1 MPSLRDL
8 ERDFARALLGEG
20 DAAVLAS
27 IRADGLAPAARFAI
41 YRNHVFVTLT
51 DALGATYPVVRSL
64 VDARFF
70 AYAADRYVHE
80 QPPAGPCLFE
90 YGETLPDFL
99 ATFPPCRHLEYLPD
113 VARLE
118 WAINRA
124 LHAEDA
130 VALDPR
136 WLASVPPDDVG
147 RLTFRL
153 HPSVS
158 LVESPWP
165 VDRIWRANQP
175 GADPHATVS
184 LDTGG
189 VRLEV
194 CRLDDDAVSRPLAA
208 GTFAFRT
215 ALARGRDLE
224 HAMATARA
232 ADPNFDLTRALPE
245 LLDDGLIVGASVRP
259 PRNGGHRCEPMQRPC

>member
-1 MPSLRDL
+1 AAYQAVRC
-8 ERDFARALLGEG
+8 RG
-20 DAAVLAS
+20 DAQFSESAS
-27 IRADGLAPAARFAI
+27 
-41 YRNHVFVTLT
+41 
-51 DALGATYPVVRSL
+51 
-64 VDARFF
+64 
-70 AYAADRYVHE
+70 DRYVQP
-80 QPPAGPCLFE
+80 QPPAGPCLFG

-165 VDRIWRANQP
+165 V
-175 GADPHATVS
+175 
-184 LDTGG
+184 
-189 VRLEV
+189 
-194 CRLDDDAVSRPLAA
+194 
-208 GTFAFRT
+208 
-215 ALARGRDLE
+215 
-224 HAMATARA
+224 
-232 ADPNFDLTRALPE
+232 
-245 LLDDGLIVGASVRP
+245 
-259 PRNGGHRCEPMQRPC
+259 